1 MEQKKRRHFIY
12 FPIYFAIALIAGI
25 FIGRDFTV
33 VSKVESDS
41 TNIFKVNL
49 SSYDKVNDVINYIYK
64 AYVDT
69 INRENLKED
78 AITGILENLDPHSYY
93 VDAKEF
99 EKVNDPL
106 LGSFD
111 GIGIEFRI
119 IKDTVVVLNTILGG
133 PSEKVGMLA
142 GDRIVKVEGETI
154 AGVKITNEKVIKLL
168 KGKSGT
174 RVNVSVYR
182 RGVKDLIE
190 FTITRDK
197 IPMTSLDIAYMI
209 TDTIGYI
216 KISRFSATT
225 HKEFVDALTSLQN
238 KGMKQLV
245 LDLRGNGG
253 GYLDAAID
261 MADEL
266 LPSGD
271 LLVYTKGKSRPKTTA
286 YATSKGR
293 FEKGGL
299 AILIDDWSA
308 SASEIVSG
316 AVQDNDRG
324 WVIGRRSFG
333 KGLVQ
338 EQIRLADGS
347 AIRLTVARYYTPAG
361 RCIQKPYEGGKEQY
375 YTNFYNRFVNGE
387 VDHPDSIHFADS
399 LKYKTEAG
407 RTVYGGGG
415 IMPDIFVPV
424 DRKGDTKYF
433 KALVNKGL
441 IYRFAFD
448 YADDNREYLEKNY
461 PTKELFL
468 KRFIISTSIL
478 NKLMDYAKNNGVEKD
493 MEGLEEAKQ
502 QISTRLKAYIGRN
515 ILSDEGFY
523 PVLNQNDKTLQKALE
538 VLKNN
543 YQVLGHLNP
552 AAE

>member
-1 MEQKKRRHFIY
+1 MEQKKKRHFIY

-33 VSKVESDS
+33 FSKVESDS

-78 AITGILENLDPHSYY
+78 AIKGILENLDPHSYY
-93 VDAKEF
+93 IAAKEF
-99 EKVNDPL
+99 EDVNDPL

-119 IKDTVVVLNTILGG
+119 IKDTVVVLNTIPGG
-133 PSEKVGMLA
+133 PSEKVGMRA

-168 KGKSGT
+168 KGKRGT
-174 RVNVSVYR
+174 QVNVSVHR
-182 RGVKDLIE
+182 RGVEDLIE

-225 HKEFVDALTSLQN
+225 HKEFVDALISLQN
-238 KGMKQLV
+238 KGMKKLI

-261 MADEL
+261 MADEF

-293 FEKGGL
+293 FEEGGL

-375 YTNFYNRFVNGE
+375 YTDFYNRFVNGE

-433 KALVNKGL
+433 KKLVNKGL

-448 YADDNREYLEKNY
+448 YADENREYLEKNY

-468 KRFIISTSIL
+468 QRFTINASIL
-478 NKLMDYAKNNGVEKD
+478 NKLMQYAKNNGVEKD
-493 MEGLEEAKQ
+493 MKGLEIAKEH
-502 QISTRLKAYIGRN
+502 ITTRLKAYIGRN

-523 PVLNQNDKTLQKALE
+523 PVLNQDDKTLQKALE

-543 YQVLGHLNP
+543 YQVLGNLNP
-552 AAE
+552 GTD